1 MNATDRDAVRAI
13 RMDTSLRKVSGAIDA
28 GPFLPTL
35 EFASVNPAGRGPF
48 EKPPTPVN
56 ATKSGRKR

>member
-1 MNATDRDAVRAI
+1 
-13 RMDTSLRKVSGAIDA
+13 MDTSLRKVSGAIDA

-35 EFASVNPAGRGPF
+35 EFASANPAERVPF